1 MFKLAEWPAD
11 SVPKG
16 AFTDPQKL
24 GGRVLKSNLLM
35 GEPVSEIKL
44 APAGTLGG
52 LSALITEGKR
62 AITVRVNDV
71 IGVAGFAL
79 PGNYVDIIVSTQ
91 KDAGPG
97 SDAREQN
104 ISKIVLERILVLAV
118 AQEVNRDE
126 TKPKVVNAVTLEVT
140 PEQAEKLDLA
150 RSVGTLSLALRNQI
164 DPQSASTTGATKLTL
179 LPQATAPAASKP
191 APSLRRPCGRWWSR
205 WRRRCGA
212 IASRCSMACA
222 CRRSASEPIP
232 GDAMNGCLMPTP
244 IFRCLIA
251 AGLALAAAARP
262 AMAAK
267 PVQAD
272 NPAQGAPGRAEAG
285 PRCQGEAAKPAQLSL
300 QVGKSNLMRLPEAV
314 QQRSVGNPGVV
325 QALLVAPDTLYIAG
339 VDVGTTNMIV
349 QGKSGL
355 CSMLDI
361 TVAMD
366 PAPLQAT
373 LAAVMPEE
381 RDIKVLAPPTP

>member
-1 MFKLAEWPAD
+1 MKNKRALTVMAVAIVFGLAAVVFASRWLLTQPGGGSGRIAVATADISLGQRLTPEMFKLAEWPAD

-44 APAGTLGG
+44 APSGTLGG

-91 KDAGPG
+91 KDLAPG
-97 SDAREQN
+97 GDMREQS

-150 RSVGTLSLALRNQI
+150 RSVGTLSLALRNQV
-164 DPQSASTTGATKLTL
+164 DPQSASTEGATKLTL
-179 LPQATAPAASKP
+179 LPLAVPVVPKP
-191 APSLRRPCGRWWSR
+191 APKP
-205 WRRRCGA
+205 A
-212 IASRCSMACA
+212 
-222 CRRSASEPIP
+222 P
-232 GDAMNGCLMPTP
+232 
-244 IFRCLIA
+244 
-251 AGLALAAAARP
+251 AARP
-262 AMAAK
+262 APVVVKVAA
-267 PVQAD
+267 PVRRD
-272 NPAQGAPGRAEAG
+272 CVTVLN
-285 PRCQGEAAKPAQLSL
+285 
-300 QVGKSNLMRLPEAV
+300 
-314 QQRSVGNPGVV
+314 
-325 QALLVAPDTLYIAG
+325 
-339 VDVGTTNMIV
+339 
-349 QGKSGL
+349 GL
-355 CSMLDI
+355 RMSQECF
-361 TVAMD
+361 
-366 PAPLQAT
+366 
-373 LAAVMPEE
+373 
-381 RDIKVLAPPTP
+381 